1 MLLATA
7 TGFSDGYQAA
17 VQEILMADSIQ
28 GGTVN
33 PRVRSEMVDL
43 EYPNGSV
50 FSVGS
55 IAWCGPHSAK
65 GYANAMSTVTRNV
78 LRRFGDV
85 VDQFSLSVLGQ

>member
-1 MLLATA
+1 
-7 TGFSDGYQAA
+7 
-17 VQEILMADSIQ
+17 MADSIQ

-55 IAWCGPHSAK
+55 IA
-65 GYANAMSTVTRNV
+65 
-78 LRRFGDV
+78 
-85 VDQFSLSVLGQ
+85 